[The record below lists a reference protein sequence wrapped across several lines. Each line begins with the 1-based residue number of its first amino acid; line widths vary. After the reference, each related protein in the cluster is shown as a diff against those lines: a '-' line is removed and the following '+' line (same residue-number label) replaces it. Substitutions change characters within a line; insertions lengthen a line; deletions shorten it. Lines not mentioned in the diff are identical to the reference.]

1 MVHTKVKCEWQSP
14 ETRSAELQP
23 TSELEARLALDSTST
38 STNASIANTTLRN
51 MADMTR
57 IVPITH
63 NMLVASSNGASV
75 ELPRAP
81 TSKTELGAKPQ
92 TAHVLPTPSRLL
104 QLPAEL
110 RNRIYRLVLH
120 TAGEEDRI
128 IVTEFGHERPALL
141 QTCKKIRNEALKIY
155 YYENSFRIDMNSYD
169 SALLARFT
177 RKLRDLGLETHS
189 AKPAKEY
196 VECYLRYGDREPNWA
211 NLLQWMKFVHSGL
224 VPPRKLTPAE
234 RWASGRHSTVRIVIS
249 SMNNM
254 VRCLADR
261 PWEEV
266 KKLLEDQRVVLAT
279 TNARWMDD

>member
-1 MVHTKVKCEWQSP
+1 
-14 ETRSAELQP
+14 
-23 TSELEARLALDSTST
+23 
-38 STNASIANTTLRN
+38 
-51 MADMTR
+51 
-57 IVPITH
+57 
-63 NMLVASSNGASV
+63 
-75 ELPRAP
+75 
-81 TSKTELGAKPQ
+81 
-92 TAHVLPTPSRLL
+92 
-104 QLPAEL
+104 
-110 RNRIYRLVLH
+110 
-120 TAGEEDRI
+120 
-128 IVTEFGHERPALL
+128 
-141 QTCKKIRNEALKIY
+141 
-155 YYENSFRIDMNSYD
+155 MNSYD

-196 VECYLRYGDREPNWA
+196 VECYLRDGDREPNWA

-279 TNARWMDD
+279 TNASWMDD